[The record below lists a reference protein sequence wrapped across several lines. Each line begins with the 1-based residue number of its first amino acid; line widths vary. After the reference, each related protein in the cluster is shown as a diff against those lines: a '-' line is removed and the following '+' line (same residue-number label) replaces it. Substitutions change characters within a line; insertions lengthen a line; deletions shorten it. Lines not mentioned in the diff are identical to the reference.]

1 MHVREALHLLAS
13 SHFLA
18 SFLFLLRD
26 IAHMIHIRYI
36 AHMVQN
42 LVKQMPP
49 TELRLDTKLIRAQLG
64 EEINMMCITQ
74 RINKLPPYI
83 IIQSLWPSRS
93 ASQLRRFLKINSH
106 ESS

>member
-13 SHFLA
+13 FHFLA

-42 LVKQMPP
+42 LVKQVEWSFVNQLYVQHAFLLLTSQAHKVVVSRGGGQLSSLNLNLMPFFH
-49 TELRLDTKLIRAQLG
+49 
-64 EEINMMCITQ
+64 N
-74 RINKLPPYI
+74 N
-83 IIQSLWPSRS
+83 
-93 ASQLRRFLKINSH
+93 
-106 ESS
+106 

>member
-13 SHFLA
+13 FHFLA

-42 LVKQMPP
+42 LVKHIDVTHTFLLVGCQSTLATLEVPPVQMAFFLP
-49 TELRLDTKLIRAQLG
+49 LG
-64 EEINMMCITQ
+64 EPGFFPDLGAE
-74 RINKLPPYI
+74 L
-83 IIQSLWPSRS
+83 L
-93 ASQLRRFLKINSH
+93 
-106 ESS
+106 